1 MLYILAFVSIAL
13 GAVGQLFL
21 KMAATSSG
29 VKLSGTDIK
38 TLAHFFFGLTK
49 TPFTYLGGL
58 SYGLSFILWMI
69 LLNKLDLSFLRPLVS
84 VGYIITSLL
93 AFFILNER
101 ITPFRLIGT
110 ALIVAGV
117 VFMVLSLDK

>member
-1 MLYILAFVSIAL
+1 MLYLLAFISIAL

-21 KMAATSSG
+21 KMAAASSSG
-29 VKLSGTDIK
+29 KLIDFY
-38 TLAHFFFGLTK
+38 LGLLK
-49 TPFTYLGGL
+49 TPYTYLGGV
-58 SYGLSFILWMI
+58 SYGASFLLWMY
-69 LLNKLDLSFLRPLVS
+69 LLSKLELSFLRPLVS

-101 ITPFRLIGT
+101 ITATRWIGT

-117 VFMVLSLDK
+117 VFMVLSVEK